1 MPGLFDRLLRRRK
14 HTISVPRELA
24 EQASDH
30 LLEMDAKLEELA
42 TMPGLEQFAQTKSL
56 PAEFFAIWDA
66 ALAAYDRYLEVMT
79 SGSGGA
85 LKVQCGAGCAA
96 CCHEVPTGV
105 QALEYLAI
113 YQRYREFP
121 DFVELHNRA
130 CDLADQ
136 LTELLAQ
143 HAPEAR
149 QLASDSPEVTR
160 ALLEYRRKRL
170 PCIFLDEHQRCRI
183 YERRPIP
190 CRMHFS
196 LSDPAWCES
205 DHPRVGEAIT
215 PNLAPPQDMLDH
227 MKTIARR
234 LGLELPPT
242 LFQGLGL
249 LGGQVMQTQPLRVH
263 EPTPKSKRR
272 RHPRG

>member
-1 MPGLFDRLLRRRK
+1 MGVFDRLLQRRT
-14 HTISVPRELA
+14 HTVQVSREVA
-24 EQASDH
+24 EAASDH
-30 LLEMDAKLEELA
+30 LLEMDAQLEALA
-42 TMPGLEQFAQTKSL
+42 EMPGLEEFARNKTL
-56 PAEFFAIWDA
+56 PKEFFPTWDR

-85 LKVQCGAGCAA
+85 MKVSCGAGCAA

-105 QALEYLAI
+105 QAIEYLAI

-136 LTELLAQ
+136 LTELFAQ
-143 HAPEAR
+143 HAPEA
-149 QLASDSPEVTR
+149 AR

-170 PCIFLDEHQRCRI
+170 PCIFLDSEQRCRI
-183 YERRPIP
+183 YEHRPIP

-196 LSDPAWCES
+196 ITEPAWCES
-205 DHPRVGEAIT
+205 DHPRGEDAVT
-215 PNLAPPQDMLDH
+215 PNLAPPQDMLEH

-249 LGGQVMQTQPLRVH
+249 LGGQVLKTERLRASK
-263 EPTPKSKRR
+263 PKLR